1 MPQEFSETSNQ
12 SIWALVKHIATIADV
27 LKRELPFDS
36 LTASWD
42 AEDGTDDF
50 TIGIL
55 ARWRDSYH
63 CIMIYTHYLDE
74 PPEPKE
80 VYPEGCC
87 AVGALQI
94 FSPEASLR
102 ETFEICGTPER
113 WMVQD
118 NDKWVPLTASYV
130 AFLMGMNRKLPDTC

>member
-1 MPQEFSETSNQ
+1 MQQEFSETSNQ
-12 SIWALVKHIATIADV
+12 AIWSLVKHIADVADV

-36 LTASWD
+36 VTASWD

-63 CIMIYTHYLDE
+63 CIMIYTRYLDA

-80 VYPEGCC
+80 MYPAKCC
-87 AVGALQI
+87 AVGTLHV
-94 FSPEASLR
+94 FSPGLLPQ
-102 ETFEICGTPER
+102 ETLEICGTPEC
-113 WMVQD
+113 WLVQD

-130 AFLMGMNRKLPDTC
+130 AFLMGMNRKLPDTR

>member
-1 MPQEFSETSNQ
+1 MNVLAAIRREQQKLEKQ
-12 SIWALVKHIATIADV
+12 VKLQGQKVAAIADV

-63 CIMIYTHYLDE
+63 CIMIYTHYLDG
-74 PPEPKE
+74 PPEPKGM
-80 VYPEGCC
+80 YPADCC
-87 AVGALQI
+87 ANGDASNFFLRPLARRSVRSLWNSRAVDGKSMRLCALV
-94 FSPEASLR
+94 L
-102 ETFEICGTPER
+102 
-113 WMVQD
+113 V
-118 NDKWVPLTASYV
+118 
-130 AFLMGMNRKLPDTC
+130 